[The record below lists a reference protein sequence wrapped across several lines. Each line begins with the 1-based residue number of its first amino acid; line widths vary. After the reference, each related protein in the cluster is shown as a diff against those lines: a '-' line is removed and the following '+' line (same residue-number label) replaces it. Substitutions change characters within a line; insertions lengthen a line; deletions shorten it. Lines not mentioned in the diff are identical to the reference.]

1 MTLSVYSQSIDLIN
15 PVEEIGIKNW
25 NIVNDNVMGGISNS
39 DLYITKENNLM
50 FYGNVSLKNNG
61 GFASSRLRF
70 NKGKLKD
77 VKAFQLRV
85 KGDGKIYKFRLR
97 ENYRSSNYS
106 INFKTTTRKNYLSFT
121 ENKSKA
127 IFDVIKQYIFNNLEN
142 LYESGLDL
150 KFKKAFR
157 KVFFN

>member
-15 PVEEIGIKNW
+15 PQEEIGIKNW

-85 KGDGKIYKFRLR
+85 KGDGKIYKF
-97 ENYRSSNYS
+97 
-106 INFKTTTRKNYLSFT
+106 
-121 ENKSKA
+121 
-127 IFDVIKQYIFNNLEN
+127 
-142 LYESGLDL
+142 
-150 KFKKAFR
+150 KF
-157 KVFFN
+157 VFLQFE